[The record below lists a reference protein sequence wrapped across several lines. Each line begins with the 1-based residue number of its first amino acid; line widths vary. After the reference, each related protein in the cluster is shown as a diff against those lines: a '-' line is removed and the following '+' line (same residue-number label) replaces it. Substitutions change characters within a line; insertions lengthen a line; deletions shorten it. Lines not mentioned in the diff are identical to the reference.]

1 VTTTRVAVCQYAI
14 DIDDPA
20 GTLDRLHA
28 SVSEAVEARPQV
40 IVLPELCTSGYVFRD
55 IAEAQSRAEPV
66 DGPTVQLFRELS
78 LKHHAIVVGGF
89 CERSDGDRP
98 FNSAAVVENGE
109 VLVVYRKTHLWDT
122 EKLVFAAGDEPA
134 PVVTTSV
141 GQVAVMICYDA
152 EFPEMV
158 GSVARRGGQLVIAPS
173 NWPSKSIPPGERS
186 SEVIKAQAF
195 AAVNRVFTVVADR
208 VGPERGVD
216 WIGGSVICDAD
227 GYPVAGPAQGD
238 PVVLLADLDLSRA
251 LVKRLNS
258 NNDAWSDRRT
268 DLYVP

>member
-1 VTTTRVAVCQYAI
+1 MRTRVAVCQFAI

-20 GTLDRLHA
+20 GTLARLHDTVA
-28 SVSEAVEARPQV
+28 EAAESQPQV

-55 IAEAQSRAEPV
+55 LAECRSRAEPV
-66 DGPTVQLFRELS
+66 DGPTVELFRALS

-89 CERSDGDRP
+89 CERSDGCRP
-98 FNSAAVVENGE
+98 YNSAAIVENGE

-122 EKLVFAAGDEPA
+122 EKRVFAVGKEPA

-141 GQVAVMICYDA
+141 GKIAVMICYDA

-158 GSVARRGGQLVIAPS
+158 GSAARRGAQLVIAPS

-186 SEVIKAQAF
+186 AEVIKAQAF
-195 AAVNRVFTVVADR
+195 AAVNYVFTLVCDR

-216 WIGGSVICDAD
+216 WIGGSVVCDVE
-227 GYPVAGPAQGD
+227 GYPVAGPAEGK
-238 PVVLLADLDLSRA
+238 PVVLIADLDLGRA
-251 LVKRLNS
+251 LIKTIS
-258 NNDAWSDRRT
+258 GNNDAFRDRRSE
-268 DLYVP
+268 LY

>member
-1 VTTTRVAVCQYAI
+1 VPTTRVAVCQYAI

-20 GTLDRLHA
+20 GTLERLHA
-28 SVSEAVEARPQV
+28 SVAEAAESEPQI

-66 DGPTVQLFRELS
+66 DGSTIELFRELS

-89 CERSDGDRP
+89 CERSDGERP
-98 FNSAAVVENGE
+98 YNSAAVVENGE

-122 EKLVFAAGDEPA
+122 EKRVFAAGGEPA
-134 PVVTTSV
+134 PVADTSV
-141 GQVAVMICYDA
+141 GKIALMICYDA

-158 GSVARRGGQLVIAPS
+158 GSVARRGAQLVIAPS
-173 NWPSKSIPPGERS
+173 NWPSKHIPPGERS

-195 AAVNRVFTVVADR
+195 AAVNHVFTLVCDR

-216 WIGGSVICDAD
+216 WIGASVVCDVE
-227 GYPVAGPAQGD
+227 GYPVAGPAEGKATI
-238 PVVLLADLDLSRA
+238 LTADLNLDRA
-251 LVKRLNS
+251 LGKTIS
-258 NNDAWSDRRT
+258 GNNDAFGDRRL
-268 DLYVP
+268 DLY